1 MADFLDKWTKEI
13 ELILKRT
20 EKGINWKRVLGD
32 HRAMVGFLQHE
43 RLIHL
48 MVTLAVAGMF
58 LVTVF
63 FGLIFKSVILV
74 IANLLLVG
82 LLLPYIWHYFKLE
95 NGIQKL
101 YQLDREIQKRI

>member
-1 MADFLDKWTKEI
+1 MADFLDKWMREI
-13 ELILKRT
+13 ELMLKHA
-20 EKGINWKRVLGD
+20 EKGINWKRVLED

-58 LVTVF
+58 LVTVLF
-63 FGLIFKSVILV
+63 SLVFKSVILG

-82 LLLPYIWHYFKLE
+82 LLLPYIWHYFRLE

-101 YQLDREIQKRI
+101 YRLDREIQKRI